1 MVRQRLSASL
11 ERLFPERRLFIR
23 SGDHTRFVR
32 VTPAMQGMTW
42 AATGAFLAWSAT
54 ATAVLLL
61 DSIGAGNVRS
71 QAARDRMVYEDRLN
85 AAADERDRRAAE
97 AVAAQER
104 FTAALDQVATL
115 QGELLTSEERA
126 RELAIGLDAVQAAL
140 SRTIR
145 EREAARDEVAVLT
158 TQKSAAT
165 GEVEAIAAMLDFA
178 SAALAE
184 TTADRDRLAGEAEQA
199 TRLAEELDLALR
211 MAEDR
216 NSEIFQQLEDALTI
230 SVEPLDEMF
239 QTAGLDLET
248 LRDTVRDGS
257 DPAGALVPIQL
268 STMGAP
274 KHADE
279 SLRANRILDR
289 LDELNLYRVVV
300 DRVPLAMPLRDAF
313 RYTSGFGP
321 RWGRRHEGVDMA
333 GPIGTPVYA
342 TAEGEVTFAGW
353 MSGYGRVVK
362 VRHEFGYETLYPHL
376 NAIRA
381 EVGQRVSRGD
391 RVGDLGNSG
400 RSTGPHLHYEVRL
413 NGEPVNPM
421 PYIAAG
427 QELL

>member
-115 QGELLTSEERA
+115 QGELLTSDERT

-158 TQKSAAT
+158 TQRSAAT
-165 GEVEAIAAMLDFA
+165 GEVEVVAAMLDFA

-211 MAEDR
+211 LAEDR

-274 KHADE
+274 KHEDE

>member
-1 MVRQRLSASL
+1 M